1 MDPAKAVAAYSRS
14 DAGAGHGTAAILP
27 SDLRTPRTLIR
38 TLDYLFTSIMT
49 LLPPSSSDLPP
60 NSELAQRKALG
71 YSAGFIRDR
80 TRAIRK
86 EFAMQSSWGHEEAI
100 ESFERI
106 ARWHILCLRE
116 LQEEEGTNNDMHI
129 DSAELGRCK
138 YFSIPSLVIG
148 ERSPLADHVKKKK
161 KKRLYKLKTTL

>member
-161 KKRLYKLKTTL
+161 KKKALQA